1 MRVQVIEESKS
12 EAFMTAKVDNPEAK
26 RIQMAEQ
33 MRKSKRQDI
42 ISKRRQN
49 LALNQILQEGAGYSE
64 QEYFFPSQEDE
75 YGYEEFSHQPAQTVD
90 QYLNNQ
96 Y

>member
-64 QEYFFPSQEDE
+64 QEYYFPNQEDE
-75 YGYEEFSHQPAQTVD
+75 YGYEDFSQQPAQTVD
-90 QYLNNQ
+90 QYLNNT
-96 Y
+96 